1 MLRPFCFSRVAADG
15 FRRVRRCRGMRP
27 AAAKPR
33 ETLREIGANGL
44 FGSRFPCAAGRERG
58 TLLGLKPLA
67 SAFFMSLTW
76 IPALTAKVVGALDRR
91 RLPRTVGAA
100 AASLVL
106 VAVGV
111 VSLVGDGDDAEP
123 KQIMKLEQLPR
134 TGVGG
139 PMADAPASVAAIG
152 SVQANT
158 GDAALFEMSDLGPLP
173 RISTDGRKPMAVYA
187 RTYDRAADPRP
198 KVAIVIGGLGFGKAL
213 TDAVLER
220 MPVDVSLA
228 FAPQGPEIAAEVAT
242 ARSKGHEV
250 LLEIPMESSERPT
263 TNTGLHTLTINED
276 KKNARRMQWLMSRA
290 TGYAGLI
297 NTFGDSFLAT
307 KDEAIFVMAET
318 AKRGLFFVE
327 TGGGAESLAP
337 MAAGKMGAPFVR
349 ADNIIDKT
357 PSREAIDA
365 ELASLEAVA
374 KKRGVAIG
382 VAGALPNTV
391 DRVAVWI
398 ASLDGKGIALV
409 PVSALAGV
417 VAVEPMPVA
426 SAAPRPA
433 AKPRTPTKQRLSL
446 RSRAQPRATP
456 PKRTTVRR
464 AAPTMKPAVVPVE
477 EPPASTSA
485 PHP

>member
-1 MLRPFCFSRVAADG
+1 
-15 FRRVRRCRGMRP
+15 
-27 AAAKPR
+27 
-33 ETLREIGANGL
+33 
-44 FGSRFPCAAGRERG
+44 
-58 TLLGLKPLA
+58 
-67 SAFFMSLTW
+67 MSLTW

-91 RLPRTVGAA
+91 RLPRTIGAA
-100 AASLVL
+100 AAGLVL

-111 VSLVGDGDDAEP
+111 VSVVGDGDDAEP
-123 KQIMKLEQLPR
+123 KQVMKLEQLPR

-139 PMADAPASVAAIG
+139 PLAETPAAVAAV
-152 SVQANT
+152 SAVAPNA
-158 GDAALFEMSDLGPLP
+158 GDAALVEMSDLGPLP
-173 RISTDGRKPMAVYA
+173 RIGADGRKPMMVYA
-187 RTYDRAADPRP
+187 RAYDRAADPRP

-220 MPVDVSLA
+220 LPVDVSLA
-228 FAPQGPEIAAEVAT
+228 FAPQGPEIAADVAA

-327 TGGGAESLAP
+327 TGSSPESLAP
-337 MAAGKMGAPFVR
+337 KAAGTMGAPFAR
-349 ADNIIDKT
+349 ADSLIDKA

-365 ELASLEAVA
+365 ELDALEATA

-391 DRVAVWI
+391 DRVAAWI
-398 ASLDGKGIALV
+398 ASLDAKGIALV
-409 PVSALAGV
+409 PVSALVGV
-417 VAVEPMPVA
+417 AAAEPLPVA

-433 AKPRTPTKQRLSL
+433 VKPQTPAKQRLSS
-446 RSRAQPRATP
+446 RQRAQTRATP
-456 PKRTTVRR
+456 PKRRT
-464 AAPTMKPAVVPVE
+464 AAAAKPAAEPVQE
-477 EPPASTSA
+477 APAPSSA

>member
-1 MLRPFCFSRVAADG
+1 
-15 FRRVRRCRGMRP
+15 
-27 AAAKPR
+27 
-33 ETLREIGANGL
+33 
-44 FGSRFPCAAGRERG
+44 
-58 TLLGLKPLA
+58 
-67 SAFFMSLTW
+67 MSLTW

-91 RLPRTVGAA
+91 RLPRTIGAA

-123 KQIMKLEQLPR
+123 KQVMKLEQLPR

-139 PMADAPASVAAIG
+139 PIADTPASVAAIS
-152 SVQANT
+152 SVPAST

-173 RISTDGRKPMAVYA
+173 RIGADGRKPMVVYA
-187 RTYDRAADPRP
+187 RAYDRAADPRP
-198 KVAIVIGGLGFGKAL
+198 KIAIVIGGLGFGKAL
-213 TDAVLER
+213 TEAVLER

-228 FAPQGPEIAAEVAT
+228 FAPQGPEVAAEVAA

-250 LLEIPMESSERPT
+250 LLEIPMESSDRPT
-263 TNTGLHTLTINED
+263 TNTGFHTLTINED

-297 NTFGDSFLAT
+297 NTFGDRFLAT

-327 TGGGAESLAP
+327 TGSGAESLAP
-337 MAAGKMGAPFVR
+337 MAAGKMGAPFAR
-349 ADNIIDKT
+349 ADNIIDKA

-365 ELASLEAVA
+365 ELASLEAAA
-374 KKRGVAIG
+374 KERGVAIG

-391 DRVAVWI
+391 DRVAAWI
-398 ASLDGKGIALV
+398 ASLDEKGIALV
-409 PVSALAGV
+409 PVSALAS
-417 VAVEPMPVA
+417 VAATEPLPVA
-426 SAAPRPA
+426 SAAPRPE
-433 AKPRTPTKQRLSL
+433 AKPQAPAKQRLS
-446 RSRAQPRATP
+446 SRPRTPPRATP

-464 AAPTMKPAVVPVE
+464 TATTTKPAAEPVQE
-477 EPPASTSA
+477 APAPTSA